1 LLKIYSPPSI
11 KALTKRLNSAND
23 LIKAENNTPSLGYI
37 CRTLQNEPLALAL
50 VKLHIIDLLDFIN
63 PSRSMSIEQVE
74 QTAELL
80 ISDYSYLKIADILL
94 VFKKA
99 KKGEFGQLY
108 EGIDGMKILQWF
120 AQTWDERLEA
130 AEINSQN
137 EANKIRAAMGVSE
150 RSNKDAASF
159 RSAFHD
165 SMIRQHKEKTND
177 NEKGIKK
184 PTNKNPKQ

>member
-1 LLKIYSPPSI
+1 LLKIYSPASI

-23 LIKAENNTPSLGYI
+23 LIKVENNTPSLGYI
-37 CRTLQNEPLALAL
+37 CKVLKNEQLALAL

-63 PSRSMSIEQVE
+63 PARSMSIEQVE

-80 ISDYSYLKIADILL
+80 VSDYSYLKIADLLL

-120 AQTWDERLEA
+120 AQTWDDRLEA

-165 SMIRQHKEKTND
+165 SMIRQHKEKTEEEGAK
-177 NEKGIKK
+177 NE
-184 PTNKNPKQ
+184 